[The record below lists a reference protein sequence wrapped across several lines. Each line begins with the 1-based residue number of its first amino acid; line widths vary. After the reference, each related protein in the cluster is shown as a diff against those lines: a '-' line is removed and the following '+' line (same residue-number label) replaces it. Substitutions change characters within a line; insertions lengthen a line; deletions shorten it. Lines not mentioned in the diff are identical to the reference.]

1 MAEVDFGTLILAHSR
16 WKSKLRS
23 AIENH
28 EQIDADAAGRDDRC
42 DLGKWL
48 YGEGKK
54 HAQLPEYN
62 DLKNKHSKFHSTIPK
77 VIDQSHTSR
86 EKALE
91 MLDLGSGEFGKATS
105 DCINAITAL
114 RKAVGGG

>member
-1 MAEVDFGTLILAHSR
+1 MAEVDFGALILAHSR

-23 AIENH
+23 AVENH

-54 HAQLPEYN
+54 YAQLPEYN
-62 DLKNKHSKFHSTIPK
+62 DLRNKHSSFHSIIPK
-77 VIDQSHTSR
+77 VINLSHISR

-91 MLDLGSGEFGKATS
+91 MLDSGSGEFGRATS
-105 DCINAITAL
+105 DCINAIASL
-114 RKAVGGG
+114 RKVVGGS